1 MRGQSVYQR
10 NWVWILAT
18 VKLFRPF
25 KRFRSRL
32 SFYIIGL
39 LLLILAGVF
48 TVVNHVFRQNTEESI
63 HRELLVTERVFLR
76 LLSER
81 SQQLS
86 QQATALASD
95 YAFKRVIGSRDQ
107 ATITSAL
114 SNLSSR
120 AQANSAFL
128 VSLDN
133 IVQIDTL
140 NPQNTGQDFFAPELL
155 EQAETEGMAS
165 RLMLMGQMPYQLV
178 IVPILAPEPI
188 AWLCLGFQIDTPV
201 LAQLKQLTQVEISV
215 LSEKNQVWHV
225 HASTLSAL
233 TQQKLSLSP
242 SQTDGFFWHTDQE
255 TYLSRMIVLEP
266 KASSKL
272 IALIERPWAKALEN
286 FYNLQVLLLVIALF
300 SVGLASLAA
309 AWLAKSVSKPVQI
322 LATGVQAIGKGDYR
336 HQVAISGDDEIGQL
350 GLAFNSMG
358 TQLLEKEKIR
368 NLLGKVV
375 SPVVAQELL
384 NHDVVLGGETREISA
399 LFSDLAG
406 FTSISEQMSPQDLVA
421 LLNDYLTHMSSEISQ
436 QAGVFDKFIGDAIV
450 AFWGAPVTAADH
462 AQQAVACA
470 LAMQRSLQVL
480 RKNWQQRGLP
490 MLTMR
495 IGINTGQAVVGN
507 IGSIDR
513 LDYTMIGDAVNLA
526 ARLEGANKYYG
537 SEILISEYT
546 YRHVKEVFACR
557 ELDNVRVQ
565 GKQHPVAIYE
575 VFAEH
580 SQISL
585 AQQQLCVVFAEALT
599 AFRQQQFELSK
610 GLFGKLAEQH
620 NDAASALYLQRIAT
634 MATAADTGT
643 AFKAVYDLVK

>member
-272 IALIERPWAKALEN
+272 IDLIERPWAKALEN
-286 FYNLQVLLLVIALF
+286 FYNLQVLLRVIALF

-368 NLLGKVV
+368 N
-375 SPVVAQELL
+375 S
-384 NHDVVLGGETREISA
+384 
-399 LFSDLAG
+399 
-406 FTSISEQMSPQDLVA
+406 
-421 LLNDYLTHMSSEISQ
+421 
-436 QAGVFDKFIGDAIV
+436 
-450 AFWGAPVTAADH
+450 
-462 AQQAVACA
+462 
-470 LAMQRSLQVL
+470 
-480 RKNWQQRGLP
+480 
-490 MLTMR
+490 
-495 IGINTGQAVVGN
+495 
-507 IGSIDR
+507 
-513 LDYTMIGDAVNLA
+513 
-526 ARLEGANKYYG
+526 
-537 SEILISEYT
+537 
-546 YRHVKEVFACR
+546 
-557 ELDNVRVQ
+557 
-565 GKQHPVAIYE
+565 
-575 VFAEH
+575 
-580 SQISL
+580 
-585 AQQQLCVVFAEALT
+585 
-599 AFRQQQFELSK
+599 
-610 GLFGKLAEQH
+610 
-620 NDAASALYLQRIAT
+620 
-634 MATAADTGT
+634 
-643 AFKAVYDLVK
+643 